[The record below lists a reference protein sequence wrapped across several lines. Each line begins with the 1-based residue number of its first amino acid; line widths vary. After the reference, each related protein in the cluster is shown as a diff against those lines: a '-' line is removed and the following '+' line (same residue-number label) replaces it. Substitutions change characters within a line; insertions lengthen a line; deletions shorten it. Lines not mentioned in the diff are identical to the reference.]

1 MAMSQSESR
10 RAAMKAFEESLS
22 QLQNTLQSEAQSEN
36 SLPAPGC
43 PSQTNNQPAAA
54 TKPSS
59 PAKPEAKPETSR
71 SSQFTLEDLEEAAQ
85 DIENYMRCRTQD
97 C

>member
-59 PAKPEAKPETSR
+59 PAKPATSR